1 MGLGRVIRSVP
12 RPSLTSV
19 SCWNRR
25 LSSGKLHAIAQLIPT
40 AVHPEPLE
48 VLCLADRAVAAL
60 AAVTADAATVVA
72 ADLS

>member
-1 MGLGRVIRSVP
+1 MGLGRVIHWIP
-12 RPSLTSV
+12 RLSQPSV

-25 LSSGKLHAIAQLIPT
+25 SSSGKLPALAQLVPV
-40 AVHPEPLE
+40 ALHPEPLE

>member
-25 LSSGKLHAIAQLIPT
+25 FSSGKLHAIAQLIPT

-48 VLCLADRAVAAL
+48 VLCLADRAVAA
-60 AAVTADAATVVA
+60 VTADAATVVA